1 VHWTEKLPD
10 EVVADFDA
18 LLDRLMPLAQER
30 LASEGVCWPVAS
42 AFDRKGVATDLIDPA
57 DGPRSVRDRLDM
69 VYETL
74 GDRADWLRSVGIAAD
89 VTALGVDNLRVTVE
103 HRDGATFDIFLPYT
117 RSRFRKKV
125 LFGEVRI
132 VSAYP
137 AVWDDG
143 SARM

>member
-1 VHWTEKLPD
+1 MHWIDDVPD
-10 EVVADFDA
+10 DILADFDA

-30 LASEGVCWPVAS
+30 LHAEGVCWPVAA
-42 AFDRKGVATDLIDPA
+42 AFDAKGVATSLIDPVDA
-57 DGPRSVRDRLDM
+57 PRSVRDRLDA
-69 VYETL
+69 VYEVL
-74 GDRADWLRSVGIAAD
+74 GERSEWLRSVGIAAD
-89 VTALGVDNLRVTVE
+89 VRALGVDTLRVTVE
-103 HRDGATFDIFLPYT
+103 HRDGPSFDVFLPYT

-143 SARM
+143 SPRM